1 MRTNDYSV
9 PPPTGCPSPI
19 PCEAERKVKHSE
31 AMSRRVAFLTALIA
45 LALIGA
51 AAAPWT
57 FRENGL
63 SSALA
68 DHMKERYGLDL
79 TVKGRSTFAVLPIP
93 RVKFE
98 DVTVRFPDR
107 TLQAE
112 GGILRGEIRIMP
124 LLFGRIELS
133 DFDLSDSRITASAR
147 ALQAVNW
154 SSAVKS
160 RSRTLH
166 ARRLILNRTSIHWTD
181 LKDAD
186 LEVEE
191 LVIRWVGENE
201 PLTAYG
207 NATWRGERVFLTEAS
222 IYPDRL
228 VSGSISPFR
237 LGISAPAARVSLQG
251 EAQLGRNPGLT
262 GESSIEARSVRDFTR
277 WTGVKLPFGSLI
289 QALSVKGDFSMDHRR
304 LSWPSVSVKLGEDEL
319 EGTLAVRLDTERPV
333 ITGTLAAEGLDLTD
347 LFAPFAQARTSSGS
361 WSEESLDLARVT
373 GSDLDLRLSAASA
386 RLGKLR
392 VEDMAASVLVR
403 PGEIEASIGRAD
415 FHDGSLKGRLSLM
428 SANGMTEFKSQGT
441 FTGIEIAPFL
451 SSLGEPRWITGQ
463 AQGQFAF
470 EGKGTNP
477 VEVVRRAQGRSTI
490 TVRGGELVGI
500 ALGDALKRVEKH
512 PLLASL
518 NWKGGRTPFDEA
530 QAQIV
535 VQKGVGEVTEGRLT
549 SADLTAEL
557 KGEVL
562 IVDRTLNLKAKVSSA
577 GSPSAAAIA
586 FDIDGGWDNITV
598 IPNARSLIERSGA
611 AKPLL
616 PAAPVPANEP
626 APQATAQ

>member
-1 MRTNDYSV
+1 
-9 PPPTGCPSPI
+9 
-19 PCEAERKVKHSE
+19 
-31 AMSRRVAFLTALIA
+31 MSRRVAFLTALIA

-98 DVTVRFPDR
+98 DVTVRFPDQ

-154 SSAVKS
+154 SGAVKS

-207 NATWRGERVFLTEAS
+207 NAMWRGERVFLTEAS
-222 IYPDRL
+222 VYPDRL

-616 PAAPVPANEP
+616 PAARVPANEP

>member
-1 MRTNDYSV
+1 
-9 PPPTGCPSPI
+9 
-19 PCEAERKVKHSE
+19 
-31 AMSRRVAFLTALIA
+31 MSRRVAFLTALIA